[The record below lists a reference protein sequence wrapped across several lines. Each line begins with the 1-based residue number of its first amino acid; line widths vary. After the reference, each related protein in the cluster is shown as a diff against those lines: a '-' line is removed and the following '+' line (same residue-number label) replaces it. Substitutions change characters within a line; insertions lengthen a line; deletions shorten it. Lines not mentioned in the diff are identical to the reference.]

1 MNKLYAQII
10 GSFPFCFS
18 FVLLLRVVDSG
29 ISKDIV
35 AILLVSVLFFFS
47 SVAIVFNG
55 EVDKDSL
62 ILIELIFIIYTY
74 IHFFFCSSEY

>member
-35 AILLVSVLFFFS
+35 TILLVSVLFFFLLLRLFS
-47 SVAIVFNG
+47 TEKLIKIV
-55 EVDKDSL
+55 
-62 ILIELIFIIYTY
+62 
-74 IHFFFCSSEY
+74 